1 MKNRKNNDVFQIL
14 SDLQTVLSR
23 KPNPEKMF
31 EEIRM
36 MRFKI
41 KPLMGDISLV
51 NVKNNQLIEAL
62 WGLGKIDEFFHKKFK
77 QLSLKDKDTFFR
89 VVNDIKGDY
98 EQQLN
103 RVGLKE
109 KPNVGSS
116 VELEIFKEKAA
127 KKTN

>member
-1 MKNRKNNDVFQIL
+1 MKNRKNNDVFEIL
-14 SDLQTVLSR
+14 SDLQSVLKR
-23 KPNPEKMF
+23 KLSPEKMF

-41 KPLMGDISLV
+41 RPLAGDISLV
-51 NVKNNQLIEAL
+51 NVKNVQLIEAL
-62 WGLGKIDEFFHKKFK
+62 WGLGKIDDFFHKKFGK
-77 QLSLKDKDTFFR
+77 LSLKGKDTFFR
-89 VVNDIKGDY
+89 VINDIKGGY

-109 KPNVGSS
+109 KSKITSP
-116 VELEIFKEKAA
+116 VELEIFKERQV

>member
-1 MKNRKNNDVFQIL
+1 MKNRKNNDVFEIL
-14 SDLQTVLSR
+14 SDLQAVLR
-23 KPNPEKMF
+23 KKPSPEKMF
-31 EEIRM
+31 EDIRM

-62 WGLGKIDEFFHKKFK
+62 WGLGKIDDFFHKEFN

-89 VVNDIKGDY
+89 VINDIKGGY

-109 KPNVGSS
+109 RPNISS
-116 VELEIFKEKAA
+116 PIELEIFKEKQT

>member
-1 MKNRKNNDVFQIL
+1 MKNRKNNDVFEIL
-14 SDLQTVLSR
+14 SDLQAVLR
-23 KPNPEKMF
+23 KKPSPEKMF
-31 EEIRM
+31 EEITM
-36 MRFKI
+36 MGFKI

-62 WGLGKIDEFFHKKFK
+62 WGLGKIDDFFHKEFN

-89 VVNDIKGDY
+89 VINDIKGGY

-109 KPNVGSS
+109 RSTITSP
-116 VELEIFKEKAA
+116 VELEIFKEKQI